1 MNENFDYFALSYLN
15 TWLDFDKGHRQRL
28 TDKDTKISR
37 EALVEIAK
45 EYKVGRS
52 FWKSKECGCRLE
64 PVMDALFESVVPES
78 GEKAVEEVENLKER
92 LKNTYG
98 KDLLSA
104 SSKFLWFK
112 YQSLIVIYDSRAVAT
127 LRREYGLNRKPS
139 YAEYYE
145 KWKKIY
151 PCYDER
157 IQESCG
163 RLSKALKYT
172 TQGST
177 PGKRECVEKISNEQW
192 FRDRVFDKFL
202 YINGGK

>member
-64 PVMDALFESVVPES
+64 PVMEELRNATKPRSMRAA
-78 GEKAVEEVENLKER
+78 KEEVAKLKGQ
-92 LKNTYG
+92 LSCIYKQDT
-98 KDLLSA
+98 LSA

-127 LRREYGLNRKPS
+127 LREYGLNRKPS
-139 YAEYYE
+139 YEEYYE
-145 KWKKIY
+145 KWKEIY

-177 PGKRECVEKISNEQW
+177 PGKRECVGKITNKQW

-202 YINGGK
+202 YINGGE

>member
-15 TWLDFDKGHRQRL
+15 TWLDFDKGHIQRL
-28 TDKDTKISR
+28 AGKGSGTPRD
-37 EALVEIAK
+37 ALVEIAI
-45 EYKVGRS
+45 EYKVSRCFPIDMEGERRLGPIMVRLRNATKPRS
-52 FWKSKECGCRLE
+52 QRAAK
-64 PVMDALFESVVPES
+64 
-78 GEKAVEEVENLKER
+78 EEVAKLKGQ
-92 LKNTYG
+92 LSCIYKQDT
-98 KDLLSA
+98 LSA

-127 LRREYGLNRKPS
+127 LREYGLNRKPS